1 MMEIFKILDELE
13 ALVKESKKM
22 PFSNTKV
29 VVESDMLLDRVDR
42 LRAVL
47 PEELETARLI
57 ISEKQRIIKEACG
70 QADEYLEQSRDR
82 VARMMDDSE
91 ITKNALR
98 MSEEILA
105 KAEEIAREIRAE
117 ANEYAENVLGHMEI
131 VLRKGLENITKGKE
145 EIRLEMDND
154 A

>member
-13 ALVKESKKM
+13 GLVKESKKM

-29 VVESDMLLDRVDR
+29 VVESDILLDRVDR

-105 KAEEIAREIRAE
+105 KAEEIAREIRDE
-117 ANEYAENVLGHMEI
+117 ANQYAENVLNHMEL
-131 VLRKGLENITKGKE
+131 VLKKGLENIIKGKE
-145 EIRLEMDND
+145 EIRLEMESDL
-154 A
+154 

>member
-13 ALVKESKKM
+13 VLVKESKKM

-29 VVESDMLLDRVDR
+29 VVESDILLDRVDR

-105 KAEEIAREIRAE
+105 KAEEIAREIRTE
-117 ANEYAENVLGHMEI
+117 ANQYAESVLSHMEI

-145 EIRLEMDND
+145 EIRLDMENEL
-154 A
+154 

>member
-1 MMEIFKILDELE
+1 MEIFKILDELE
-13 ALVKESKKM
+13 AMVKESKKM

-29 VVESDMLLDRVDR
+29 VVESDLLLDRVDR

-57 ISEKQRIIKEACG
+57 MSEKQRIIKEACG
-70 QADEYLEQSRDR
+70 QADEYLEQSKDR

-91 ITKNALR
+91 ITKSALR

-105 KAEEIAREIRAE
+105 KAEEVAREIRAE
-117 ANEYAENVLGHMEI
+117 ANEYAENMLNHMEI
-131 VLRKGLENITKGKE
+131 VLKKGLENISKGKE
-145 EIRLEMDND
+145 EIRLEIDREF
-154 A
+154 

>member
-13 ALVKESKKM
+13 GLVKESKKM

-29 VVESDMLLDRVDR
+29 VVESDLLLDRVDR

-47 PEELETARLI
+47 PEELETARLV

-82 VARMMDDSE
+82 AARMMDDSE
-91 ITKNALR
+91 ITRNALR
-98 MSEEILA
+98 MSEEIIA
-105 KAEEIAREIRAE
+105 KAEEIAREIQAE
-117 ANEYAENVLGHMEI
+117 ANEYAEGILTHMEM
-131 VLRKGLENITKGKE
+131 VLKKGLENISKGKE
-145 EIRLEMDND
+145 EIRMEMEREG
-154 A
+154 

>member
-13 ALVKESKKM
+13 VLVKESKKM

-29 VVESDMLLDRVDR
+29 VVESDILLDRVDR

-105 KAEEIAREIRAE
+105 KAEEIAREIRTE
-117 ANEYAENVLGHMEI
+117 ANQYAENVLGHMEI

-145 EIRLEMDND
+145 EIRLDMENEL
-154 A
+154 

>member
-13 ALVKESKKM
+13 AMVKESKKM

-29 VVESDMLLDRVDR
+29 VVESDLLLDRVDR

-57 ISEKQRIIKEACG
+57 MSEKQRIIKEACG
-70 QADEYLEQSRDR
+70 QADEDLEQSKDR

-91 ITKNALR
+91 ITKSALR

-105 KAEEIAREIRAE
+105 KAEEVAREIRAE
-117 ANEYAENVLGHMEI
+117 ANEYAENMLNHMEI
-131 VLRKGLENITKGKE
+131 VLKKGLENISKGKE
-145 EIRLEMDND
+145 EIRLEIDREF
-154 A
+154 

>member
-13 ALVKESKKM
+13 AMVKESKKM

-29 VVESDMLLDRVDR
+29 VVESDLLLDRVDR

-57 ISEKQRIIKEACG
+57 MSEKQRIIKEACG
-70 QADEYLEQSRDR
+70 QADEYLEQSKDR

-91 ITKNALR
+91 ITKSALR

-105 KAEEIAREIRAE
+105 KAEEVAREIRAE
-117 ANEYAENVLGHMEI
+117 ANEYAENMLNHMEI
-131 VLRKGLENITKGKE
+131 VLKKGLENISKGKE
-145 EIRLEMDND
+145 EIRLEIDREF
-154 A
+154 

>member
-13 ALVKESKKM
+13 VLVKESKKM

-47 PEELETARLI
+47 PEELETARLV

-105 KAEEIAREIRAE
+105 KAEEIAREIRVE

-145 EIRLEMDND
+145 EIRLEIDND

>member
-1 MMEIFKILDELE
+1 MEIFKILDELE
-13 ALVKESKKM
+13 ILVKESKKM

-29 VVESDMLLDRVDR
+29 VVESDLLLDRVDR

-57 ISEKQRIIKEACG
+57 MSEKQRIIKEACG

-91 ITKNALR
+91 ITRNALR

-105 KAEEIAREIRAE
+105 KAEEIAREIRDE

-131 VLRKGLENITKGKE
+131 VLRKGLENIIKGKE
-145 EIRLEMDND
+145 EIRLEMEND

>member
-13 ALVKESKKM
+13 GLVKESKKM

-29 VVESDMLLDRVDR
+29 VVESDILLDRVDR

-47 PEELETARLI
+47 PEELETARLV

-105 KAEEIAREIRAE
+105 KAEEIAREIRGE
-117 ANEYAENVLGHMEI
+117 ANQYAENVLNHMEL
-131 VLRKGLENITKGKE
+131 VLKKGLENIIKGKE
-145 EIRLEMDND
+145 EIRLDIESDL
-154 A
+154 